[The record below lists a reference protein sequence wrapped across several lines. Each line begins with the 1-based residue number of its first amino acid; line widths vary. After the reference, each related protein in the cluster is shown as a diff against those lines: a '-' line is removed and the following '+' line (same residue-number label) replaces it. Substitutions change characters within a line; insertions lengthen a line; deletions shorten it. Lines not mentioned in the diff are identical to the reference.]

1 MITDFETLQNEI
13 DSLMITCKK
22 ELIIFSSTKIL
33 CNILSKNNVVYYFPS
48 LLKSGV
54 KIKILI
60 DNADELLIKQITAIN
75 DTNRTN
81 TIQLMHSNKISE
93 FNEAVMIRDDK
104 YMLQIKYGINDQLSA
119 LFSSEEYNILVQEIL
134 FEKHWN
140 EVKSLTSI
148 IR

>member
-33 CNILSKNNVVYYFPS
+33 CNILSKNDVVKYFPS

-75 DTNRTN
+75 DTNLTN

-93 FNEAVMIRDDK
+93 FNEAVLIRDDK
-104 YMLQIKYGINDQLSA
+104 YMLQIKYGINDQLLA

>member
-1 MITDFETLQNEI
+1 M
-13 DSLMITCKK
+13 
-22 ELIIFSSTKIL
+22 
-33 CNILSKNNVVYYFPS
+33 
-48 LLKSGV
+48 
-54 KIKILI
+54 
-60 DNADELLIKQITAIN
+60 IKQITAIN